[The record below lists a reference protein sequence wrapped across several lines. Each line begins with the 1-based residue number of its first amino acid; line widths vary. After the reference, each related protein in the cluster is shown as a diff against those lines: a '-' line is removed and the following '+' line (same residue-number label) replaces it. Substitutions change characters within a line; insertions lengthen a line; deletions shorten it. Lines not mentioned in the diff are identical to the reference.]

1 MAIDHY
7 TNDAGARF
15 YQVKVSVRST
25 VNPTLRLRRKVS
37 EIKTL
42 AEARSVEKSIKQQ
55 LQREIW
61 EQEQIG
67 CSWGKLVER
76 WGEALLTGE
85 GLDRPVGQSTA
96 LDNVRALEIYT
107 ADWWKRPAQE
117 ISRVEA
123 RHAIETVTAQGKSN
137 SRKRAVKNAINSAF
151 TWGIENGWIKGLV
164 QSPATGI
171 KIGRSEEK
179 KPEILTLNEVKK
191 LLDAAQIYKH
201 PWYPMWALALYTGM
215 RSGEL
220 HALLWT
226 DVDMENR
233 RLTVAKSYNGRF
245 KKVTPTK
252 GRYWREVP
260 ICPDLEKL
268 LTELRATAQGRA
280 HVLPR
285 MTDWNRGEQARILRE
300 FCTGIGIPSV
310 KFHALRACFATLL
323 LRERIAPIVV
333 MKICGWKDLK
343 TMQRYIRLAGIE
355 IEGAT
360 DGLKLIQPREA
371 IAQVVELF
379 SSKP

>member
-7 TNDAGARF
+7 TNDAGVRL

-61 EQEQIG
+61 EQEQVG

-107 ADWWKRPAQE
+107 PDWWKRPAQE
-117 ISRVEA
+117 ISRAEVKQ
-123 RHAIETVTAQGKSN
+123 AIEAVTAQGKSS

-151 TWGIENGWIKGLV
+151 TWGIENGWIKGMT
-164 QSPATGI
+164 QSPAIGI

-191 LLDAAQIYKH
+191 LLDAAQIYQH

-226 DVDMENR
+226 DVDVENR